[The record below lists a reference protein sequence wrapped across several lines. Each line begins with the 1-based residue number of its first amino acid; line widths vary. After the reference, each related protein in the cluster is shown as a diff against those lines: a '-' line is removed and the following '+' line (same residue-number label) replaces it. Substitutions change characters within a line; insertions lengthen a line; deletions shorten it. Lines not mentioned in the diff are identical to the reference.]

1 MGMDPKESRPEW
13 MVISTLAIA
22 PPPVRPSVQAGDG
35 VRSED
40 DLTYAYR
47 MIVRTNNELKRDI
60 EGGLPEKALD
70 AVHRNLQLL
79 VATLMDNN
87 I

>member
-1 MGMDPKESRPEW
+1 
-13 MVISTLAIA
+13 MVIKELAVA
-22 PPPVRPSVQAGDG
+22 PPPVRPSVVAGDG

-47 MIVRTNNELKRDI
+47 EIIKMNKQLKKSMDDGHVRGAQDSL
-60 EGGLPEKALD
+60 LD
-70 AVHRNLQLL
+70 SLQLY

-87 I
+87 LADCA